1 MASFNL
7 FGFTIAR
14 DQKPELRSQ
23 SIITPVN
30 DDGASTISTTV
41 GAYGGYYGTYVDID
55 ASARSESEII
65 SRYREI
71 SRYPDC
77 DNAIEEIVS
86 EAIAAVDDEAPVNV
100 NLDSL
105 QVSDK
110 IKKQIRDEFNEIVNL
125 LDFNDKAHDIFRRW
139 YVDGRL
145 YYQKMIDLKN
155 PERGIKN

>member
-1 MASFNL
+1 MALNL

-14 DQKPELRSQ
+14 DDKPELKNQ
-23 SIITPVN
+23 SIIAPVY

-71 SRYPDC
+71 ARYPDA
-77 DNAIEEIVS
+77 DNAIEEIIT
-86 EAIAAVDDEAPVNV
+86 EAIAAVDDEKPVDI

-105 QVSDK
+105 DVGDR
-110 IKKQIRDEFNEIVNL
+110 IKKQIKDEFNTIVRL
-125 LDFNDKAHDIFRRW
+125 LDFSDKAHDIFRRW

-145 YYQKMIDLKN
+145 YYQKND
-155 PERGIKN
+155 

>member
-1 MASFNL
+1 MASLNL

-77 DNAIEEIVS
+77 DNES
-86 EAIAAVDDEAPVNV
+86 KR
-100 NLDSL
+100 LSL
-105 QVSDK
+105 
-110 IKKQIRDEFNEIVNL
+110 KQL
-125 LDFNDKAHDIFRRW
+125 LQLTT
-139 YVDGRL
+139 RL
-145 YYQKMIDLKN
+145 Q
-155 PERGIKN
+155 